1 MAMNNYLNLGNWELT
16 PKNEIKQRQIEY
28 LEERKEKIEQGGGVE
43 DNIKKVYA
51 EHRNWLNS
59 LVPKDV
65 ELIFATCG
73 HWDLKTQLPRE
84 INNKKQ
90 GKIYKY
96 FKPKDKHLI
105 TNKEFTRQLILKAKE
120 LFNHEKRDEID
131 QNKIISLYNQV
142 DDLLKSLP
150 IN

>member
-1 MAMNNYLNLGNWELT
+1 MENI
-16 PKNEIKQRQIEY
+16 NEIITE
-28 LEERKEKIEQGGGVE
+28 IPI
-43 DNIKKVYA
+43 IKKRGRPA
-51 EHRNWLNS
+51 KSKIKETKIIKLPTKIDSDKR
-59 LVPKDV
+59 
-65 ELIFATCG
+65 IFYYE
-73 HWDLKTQLPRE
+73 RS

-105 TNKEFTRQLILKAKE
+105 TNKEFTRQLILKTKE

-131 QNKIISLYNQV
+131 QNKIISLYNQI
-142 DDLLKSLP
+142 DDLLKSLT